1 VNKKIKDT
9 VFLIVL
15 TLFSLAS
22 SNNFCIQ
29 PRGENLALETV
40 KNQVKLPQEYIK
52 IVQSVITD
60 KPTISEEQFPCGNHN
75 LPLFQA
81 FPELR
86 NELPHI
92 SLGNL
97 PTPVTKIATFGR
109 AIGLENVYIKSDN
122 LTGGYADDGQ
132 PLFGGNKVRKLEFLL
147 ADALYN
153 DTKSVITFGGVGSNH
168 ALATMTYA
176 QQLGLKGIAILAP
189 QSPSA
194 IVKRNLSLNLYHNA
208 QLHLCQNKNIRNL
221 CIVYTMLREKQLNG
235 VLPYIIPVGGSC
247 PTGIVGFVNA
257 AFELK
262 KQIEEGQLPEPD
274 VIYVPLGS
282 MGTAAGL
289 LLGIKAAG
297 LKTKIIG
304 VAVAFNPNYK
314 KTVNLARKTNKF
326 LHELDPSFP
335 LFSFSKKDFEVLRG
349 LVGKGYGIFTQ
360 EGEAAINLIYET
372 QNVTLDGVYTGKG
385 LSGLIANAH
394 THSPDDII
402 LFWNTFCGD
411 DFAHAVQ
418 SVDYKDLP
426 VCFHQY
432 FEA

>member
-9 VFLIVL
+9 VSLIVL
-15 TLFSLAS
+15 ILFSLVS

-40 KNQVKLPQEYIK
+40 KNQIRLPKEYIE
-52 IVQSVITD
+52 
-60 KPTISEEQFPCGNHN
+60 TIQFAVTNEPAVSEAPFPCGHHN
-75 LPLFQA
+75 IPLFQA

-86 NELPHI
+86 NELPYI
-92 SLGNL
+92 SLGTF

-208 QLHLCQNKNIRNL
+208 QLHLYQNKNIRNL
-221 CIVYTMLREKQLNG
+221 CIAYTMLREKQLNG

-257 AFELK
+257 VFELK
-262 KQIEEGQLPEPD
+262 KQIEEGQLPEPA

-289 LLGIKAAG
+289 LLGIKAAQ

-304 VAVAFNPNYK
+304 VAVAFSPNYK
-314 KTVNLARKTNKF
+314 NTVNLARKTNKF

-335 LFSFSKKDFEVLRG
+335 LFSFSKKDFEVLPG
-349 LVGKGYGIFTQ
+349 LVGKGYGIFYAR
-360 EGEAAINLIYET
+360 G
-372 QNVTLDGVYTGKG
+372 
-385 LSGLIANAH
+385 
-394 THSPDDII
+394 
-402 LFWNTFCGD
+402 
-411 DFAHAVQ
+411 
-418 SVDYKDLP
+418 
-426 VCFHQY
+426 
-432 FEA
+432 